1 MNRNVASGR
10 DIPHRNTIVM
20 PGRAMARK
28 RNLLVLQRLAEDSNE
43 LESMAA
49 ELSGEVET
57 LPCGAQ
63 PAHWTSR
70 FAASGKVAIGKQVLA
85 DDEESV

>member
-1 MNRNVASGR
+1 MSQAVAIFLRKYNRDAG
-10 DIPHRNTIVM
+10 
-20 PGRAMARK
+20 GAMVKK

-63 PAHWTSR
+63 PAHWSGR
-70 FAASGKVAIGKQVLA
+70 FAASGKVMLGKKALA